1 MKSSCQICITNDN
14 RDLMEVFNTKAL
26 QVIQDTYYDDE
37 KKNYKILTQN
47 SYKFAFGIKR
57 NDDVGL
63 PVMWEESAI
72 NSWDFLEA
80 RLIMASKAA
89 LTS

>member
-1 MKSSCQICITNDN
+1 
-14 RDLMEVFNTKAL
+14 MEVFNTKAL

-63 PVMWEESAI
+63 PVM
-72 NSWDFLEA
+72 
-80 RLIMASKAA
+80 
-89 LTS
+89 